1 MEKNLIGNNGSVDEE
16 LLRKFFADSAR
27 MQVADNG
34 FSLRVMRH
42 LQEEVPE
49 RQRMIYNIWTAVW
62 AVACV
67 VAFFVNNGVGWI
79 KALSGSAYSHVV
91 AVLPKGMP
99 NLDLDL
105 NLNSLLSHVNVSG
118 TTLLMAALTVVVLSG
133 VTIWNE
139 AQE

>member
-1 MEKNLIGNNGSVDEE
+1 MEKNLTSNNGSVDEE

-49 RQRMIYNIWTAVW
+49 RQRMIYNLWTAVW

-67 VAFFVNNGVGWI
+67 VAFFVNGGWNWVKSVFGNGY
-79 KALSGSAYSHVV
+79 AHVV
-91 AVLPKGMP
+91 AALPKGMP
-99 NLDLDL
+99 HVDVG
-105 NLNSLLSHVNVSG
+105 SLLHNVDMSG
-118 TTLLMAALTVVVLSG
+118 TTPLMVALTIVVLGSVAVWG
-133 VTIWNE
+133 A
-139 AQE
+139 AQN